1 MIVFHGAESPVPDPG
16 DGGGC
21 DLMDGCDAPA
31 LALCET
37 SRATL
42 PHPVSFLFLE
52 SVFKPIIQHASPSG
66 GEAFDGVYWRLVKYV
81 PRYSLGSAARAR
93 TTHVCFTFLSMLLPL
108 EASCCFY
115 AVMTRPEI
123 QAR

>member
-1 MIVFHGAESPVPDPG
+1 M
-16 DGGGC
+16 GGGC

-42 PHPVSFLFLE
+42 PHPVSLLFLE

-81 PRYSLGSAARAR
+81 PRYSLGSAARER
-93 TTHVCFTFLSMLLPL
+93 THTHTSVSRFCLCSSRLKRHAAFMLS
-108 EASCCFY
+108 
-115 AVMTRPEI
+115 
-123 QAR
+123 